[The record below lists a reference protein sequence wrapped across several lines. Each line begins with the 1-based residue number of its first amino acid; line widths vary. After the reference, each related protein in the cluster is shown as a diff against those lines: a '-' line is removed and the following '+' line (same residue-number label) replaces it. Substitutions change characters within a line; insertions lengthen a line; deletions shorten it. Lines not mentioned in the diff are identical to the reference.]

1 METETETEEKTQPVT
16 SDKSVQEE
24 LTDEYW
30 SLYSID
36 NNDAQ

>member
-1 METETETEEKTQPVT
+1 MQMETETELPLPVDEE
-16 SDKSVQEE
+16 KSVQEE
-24 LTDEYW
+24 LTDEYL